1 MGKTQRGGYNQLSSA
16 MVIIEESFIGCSSFI
31 RDSVHVFIFL
41 DNAQIHRMEYVF
53 FLRRIQ
59 LVIFF

>member
-1 MGKTQRGGYNQLSSA
+1 MPSA